1 MSSLILLQIPTEQ
14 EERTPELGWMLQTR
28 QSLVSACN
36 YNTLPHYTDYSVQA
50 SHENTD
56 IILNKNEHSKNV
68 SDTMTNVSDTMTNLP
83 VHILS
88 PKADTQVSILLYIG

>member
-50 SHENTD
+50 SLENTD
-56 IILNKNEHSKNV
+56 IILNKHEHSK
-68 SDTMTNVSDTMTNLP
+68 NVSDTMTNLP

>member
-1 MSSLILLQIPTEQ
+1 M
-14 EERTPELGWMLQTR
+14 GWMLQTR

-36 YNTLPHYTDYSVQA
+36 YNTFPHYTDYSAQA
-50 SHENTD
+50 SHENMV

-68 SDTMTNVSDTMTNLP
+68 SDTLTKLP

-88 PKADTQVSILLYIG
+88 PKDDTQVSFLLYIV